1 MSATTEKSPVKKAT
15 VTMPSDRT
23 VHIERVF
30 DATRERVWEA
40 LTKPELLAQWW
51 GRGNKLDVETY
62 ELRRGGHWRFVEHAH
77 GQTHGFEGRF
87 REITPPSK
95 LVYSFEWDG
104 MPTHV
109 AIETITLD
117 DLGDGR
123 TRMVTDALFL
133 TVEDRDGM
141 MSSGAEGGM
150 NESYAALD
158 RLLAAA
164 W

>member
-1 MSATTEKSPVKKAT
+1 
-15 VTMPSDRT
+15 
-23 VHIERVF
+23 
-30 DATRERVWEA
+30 
-40 LTKPELLAQWW
+40 
-51 GRGNKLDVETY
+51 
-62 ELRRGGHWRFVEHAH
+62 
-77 GQTHGFEGRF
+77 
-87 REITPPSK
+87 
-95 LVYSFEWDG
+95 

-158 RLLAAA
+158 RLLAAE